1 MELGNSIFSLRNLV
15 RITEFMKVL
24 LIKFINYLWW
34 MRRLAKRL
42 ILSFAIL

>member
-24 LIKFINYLWW
+24 LIKFINYL
-34 MRRLAKRL
+34 
-42 ILSFAIL
+42 